1 MIALIVLAAALA
13 NVTFVVML
21 AERFGT
27 EGGVHASAGELTSLQ
42 APVRA
47 AASASTVRPIGVP
60 TPKISRKRGQSGFQ
74 NRIRML
80 KRRKRRCRST

>member
-42 APVRA
+42 ASGRA
-47 AASASTVRPIGVP
+47 AASASTVRLA
-60 TPKISRKRGQSGFQ
+60 
-74 NRIRML
+74 NENAAAAAARIAA
-80 KRRKRRCRST
+80 

>member
-47 AASASTVRPIGVP
+47 AASASTVRLA
-60 TPKISRKRGQSGFQ
+60 
-74 NRIRML
+74 NENAAAAAARIAA
-80 KRRKRRCRST
+80 

>member
-47 AASASTVRPIGVP
+47 AASASTVRLANENAAAAAAW
-60 TPKISRKRGQSGFQ
+60 FAA
-74 NRIRML
+74 
-80 KRRKRRCRST
+80 